1 VVERVLERGRA
12 PGLGQEREQE
22 LVPEQ
27 ALGRE
32 QGLGRAQAQVPGWE
46 LA

>member
-1 VVERVLERGRA
+1 VLERGRA
-12 PGLGQEREQE
+12 PGLGQE

-32 QGLGRAQAQVPGWE
+32 QGLGRAQAQVPGQA